1 MPKFKITVEYDG
13 TEFVGW
19 QRQENGPSIQSS
31 IEDAIKKITSET
43 VNVFGAGRTDSGVHA
58 RGQVAHF
65 ELSKKIS
72 LDNIRDGINQH
83 LRPLSIAILDAQ
95 KVNDD
100 FHARFSAK
108 LRTYEYFIINRRTP
122 LTFNKNLAWGVFKQL
137 NIDEMKEAALNFVG
151 KHDFNAFRSIDCQ
164 ASSSIKTIQSCTV
177 EKKAEYIV
185 INVAAKS
192 FLHSQVRIITGTLVD
207 VGKGKILPINI
218 KKIINSKDRSKAG
231 VTAPA
236 HGLYL
241 TKVEY

>member
-1 MPKFKITVEYDG
+1 MSKYKITIEYDG

-19 QRQENGPSIQSS
+19 QRQKNGSSIQSS

-58 RGQVAHF
+58 KKQVAHF
-65 ELSKKIS
+65 ELSKNIS

-83 LRPLSIAILDAQ
+83 LRPLPIAILDV
-95 KVNDD
+95 KEVNDD

-108 LRTYEYFIINRRTP
+108 LRTYEYLIINRRAP

-137 NIDEMKEAALNFVG
+137 NIDEMKEAALNFIG

-177 EKKAEYIV
+177 EQNEQYIV
-185 INVAAKS
+185 INVTAKS
-192 FLHSQVRIITGTLVD
+192 FLHSQVRIIVGTLVD
-207 VGKGKILPINI
+207 VGKGKISPINI
-218 KKIINSKDRSKAG
+218 KKIIESKNRSRAG
-231 VTAPA
+231 ATAPA
-236 HGLYL
+236 LGLYL
-241 TKVEY
+241 IKVEY